1 MANDSISYEALLASY
16 QDEKK
21 RRQALEVVLSAKLR
35 ELHRNQQLQQQHEMQ
50 LLAQE
55 KLASIGSLA
64 AGLAHELNTPSGYIK
79 CNLQLL
85 LKDWQLLQQFFELLD
100 QNQEQAQ
107 AFRRQ
112 QKFDF
117 MLQDGTDLLDES
129 LQGLNHI
136 SSIVKDLQTFAQER
150 SDLTGILDL
159 TDCIQQTLQLLEF
172 EGALLPQVHVQ
183 LQAVPRIPGDAE
195 KVRLAIMHLLNNAS
209 QAAGPDG
216 QIWVQLWQ
224 PANDSIELSIR
235 DSGAGISKDLQTRI
249 FDPFFTTRPVGQ
261 GRGMGLSIARMI
273 MTQHNGHILLQSE
286 PGKGACFVLRF
297 PYVPVASAD

>member
-1 MANDSISYEALLASY
+1 MANDSVSYEALMAAY
-16 QDEKK
+16 REEKK
-21 RRQALEVVLSAKLR
+21 RRQALELTLSAKLR
-35 ELHRNQQLQQQHEMQ
+35 ELHRNQQLQQQHELQ

-100 QNQEQAQ
+100 QNPAQ
-107 AFRRQ
+107 AAAFRQ
-112 QKFDF
+112 QHNFDF

-136 SSIVKDLQTFAQER
+136 SSIVKDLRTFAEEQ
-150 SDLTGILDL
+150 SDLSGVLDL
-159 TDCIQQTLQLLEF
+159 TDCVQQTLQLLEF

-183 LQAVPRIPGDAE
+183 LAPVPRIPGDAE

-216 QIWVQLWQ
+216 KIWLRLHQSV
-224 PANDSIELSIR
+224 ANEIELSIK
-235 DSGAGISKDLQTRI
+235 DSGPGISKELLARI

-273 MTQHNGHILLQSE
+273 MTQHSGQVLVQSE
-286 PGKGACFVLRF
+286 LGQGACFILRF
-297 PYVPVASAD
+297 PYVPTRTLD

>member
-1 MANDSISYEALLASY
+1 MANDSISYEALLAAY

-159 TDCIQQTLQLLEF
+159 SDCIQQTLQLLEF

-235 DSGAGISKDLQTRI
+235 DSGAGISKELQTRI

-273 MTQHNGHILLQSE
+273 MAQHNGHILLQSE

>member
-1 MANDSISYEALLASY
+1 MANDSISYEALLAAY

-195 KVRLAIMHLLNNAS
+195 KVRVAIMHLLNNAS